1 MAPHRGRSPG
11 SGVVW
16 PSAKTMYA
24 LRACEALADAYP
36 DRLLKAAEIARG
48 SNVPLRFLSKI
59 LGEMREAGLV
69 DSRRG
74 YRGGYVFAKDP
85 HLITVADLALAI
97 SGYEVFAPVPPDR
110 LERGYPFVERLQA
123 RLREVAGE
131 VLRST
136 SIAEITTGAAAPA
149 GNGMNTRPPT

>member
-1 MAPHRGRSPG
+1 MAVHRGRSPG

-24 LRACEALADAYP
+24 LRACEALAAAYP

-74 YRGGYVFAKDP
+74 YRGGYVFARDP
-85 HLITVADLALAI
+85 RGITVADLALAI
-97 SGYEVFAPVPPDR
+97 SGYEVFAPVPADR
-110 LERGYPFVERLQA
+110 LQRGYPFVEHLQA

-136 SIAEITTGAAAPA
+136 SIAEFATESTAPREPA
-149 GNGMNTRPPT
+149 

>member
-1 MAPHRGRSPG
+1 MTSHRGRPSG

-24 LRACEALADAYP
+24 LRACEALAIAYP
-36 DRLLKAAEIARG
+36 DRLLKAAEIARE

-69 DSRRG
+69 ASRRG
-74 YRGGYVFAKDP
+74 YHGGYVFVRDP
-85 HLITVADLALAI
+85 RRITVAELTVAI
-97 SGYEVFAPVPPDR
+97 SGYEVFAPVPADR
-110 LERGYPFVERLQA
+110 RQLAYPFVEHLQG
-123 RLREVAGE
+123 RLREVASE

-136 SIAEITTGAAAPA
+136 SIAEIRPAAATPREA
-149 GNGMNTRPPT
+149 P